1 MQSCNRASQT
11 AADLFALL
19 LFFEVR
25 GAVAFCVCF
34 CFARAFLS
42 CVCFVALLL
51 ICWFCFVAF
60 GAAVLACGC
69 GAWGFALQVG
79 VLIVGGLKRQ
89 RAAKVKFYLGYPLVI
104 TDGDDLD

>member
-1 MQSCNRASQT
+1 M
-11 AADLFALL
+11 L
-19 LFFEVR
+19 LFIEVR

-34 CFARAFLS
+34 CFAF
-42 CVCFVALLL
+42 ALLL
-51 ICWFCFVAF
+51 CFCFVAF

-79 VLIVGGLKRQ
+79 VLVVGGLKRQ
-89 RAAKVKFYLGYPLVI
+89 RAAQVEFYLGYPLQI

>member
-1 MQSCNRASQT
+1 M
-11 AADLFALL
+11 L
-19 LFFEVR
+19 LFIELN

-42 CVCFVALLL
+42 CFCFVALLL

-79 VLIVGGLKRQ
+79 ELVVGGLKGQ
-89 RAAKVKFYLGYPLVI
+89 RAAKVEFYLGYPLQI